1 MTELLDRAWFE
12 RRCPR
17 SDGGGKDER
26 GQALVVGSSSLVP
39 GAILLTG
46 EAVLRS
52 GAGRVQLATLA
63 EIAPLLGVAFPEAA
77 VIGLPS
83 RDGELTAEGID
94 ALEHGCARCDALIVG
109 PGMIESERTPGLVA
123 ALLAKGGDVPCLLDA
138 GAMTALRSID
148 TELPGRLVLTPHHG
162 ELATLM
168 SADKDDV
175 AGSPAAWAKR
185 AAIRFGAVVVL
196 KAAETFVASPED
208 RLARY
213 VSTTPGLGTAG
224 SGDVLAGLI
233 GGLLA
238 RGASPFDAAAM
249 GVWLHGSA
257 GAAVARR
264 HGPLGFL
271 ARDLLGEI
279 PALLRG

>member
-12 RRCPR
+12 QRCPG
-17 SDGGGKDER
+17 SDGGSKDER
-26 GQALVVGSSSLVP
+26 GQALVVGSSALVP

-52 GAGRVQLATLA
+52 GAGRVQLATLDDL
-63 EIAPLLGVAFPEAA
+63 APLLGVAFPEAA

-83 RDGELTAEGID
+83 HEGALTEEGIE
-94 ALEHGCARCDALIVG
+94 ALDHGCARCEALIVG
-109 PGMIESERTPGLVA
+109 PGMIESDRTPALVA
-123 ALLAKGGDVPCLLDA
+123 ALLDRSQHVPCLLDA
-138 GAMTALRSID
+138 GAMTALRSIGR
-148 TELPGRLVLTPHHG
+148 ERSRRLVLTPHHG

-168 SADKDDV
+168 ATDKDDV
-175 AGSPAAWAKR
+175 TASPTAWAQR
-185 AAIRFGAVVVL
+185 AATRFDAVVVL
-196 KAAETFVASPED
+196 KAAETIIASPDD

-238 RGASPFDAAAM
+238 RGASPFDAAGL

-257 GAAVARR
+257 GAAAAQR
-264 HGPLGFL
+264 HGALGFL
-271 ARDLLGEI
+271 ARDLLAEI
-279 PALLRG
+279 PALLGD

>member
-1 MTELLDRAWFE
+1 MTVLLDRAWFE
-12 RRCPR
+12 QHCPG
-17 SDGGGKDER
+17 SDGGSKDER
-26 GQALVVGSSSLVP
+26 GQALVVGSSALVP

-52 GAGRVQLATLA
+52 GAGRVQLATLDDL
-63 EIAPLLGVAFPEAA
+63 APLLGVAFPEAA

-83 RDGELTAEGID
+83 HEGALTAEGIE
-94 ALEHGCARCDALIVG
+94 ALDHGCARCDALIVG
-109 PGMIESERTPGLVA
+109 PGMIESDRTPAFIA
-123 ALLAKGGDVPCLLDA
+123 ALLDRSQDVPCLLDA

-148 TELPGRLVLTPHHG
+148 RQLSRDLVLTPHHG

-168 SADKDDV
+168 VTDKDDV
-175 AGSPAAWAKR
+175 TGSPSVWAQR
-185 AAIRFGAVVVL
+185 AAAKFDAVVVL
-196 KAAETFVASPED
+196 KAAETIIASPDD

-213 VSTTPGLGTAG
+213 VSKTPGLGTAG

-238 RGASPFDAAAM
+238 RGASPFDAAGL

-257 GAAVARR
+257 GAAAAQR
-264 HGPLGFL
+264 HGALGFL
-271 ARDLLGEI
+271 ARELLAEI
-279 PALLRG
+279 PALLGD